1 MSKTNGKDEEKTTEQ
16 AEGQPRQMPVL
27 GLIVIDP
34 ENGQLAM
41 QINDQI
47 VQDRMQ
53 FFLAVGQL
61 GLGNAMNEHGKA
73 QASKIAVPERKI
85 LRPPGL

>member
-1 MSKTNGKDEEKTTEQ
+1 MSKTNGKDEEKATEQ

-34 ENGQLAM
+34 DTGQLSM
-41 QINDQI
+41 QINEQL
-47 VQDRMQ
+47 VKDRIQ

-61 GLGNAMNEHGKA
+61 GLGNAMSDHHKA
-73 QASKIAVPERKI
+73 QVSKIAVPERKI